1 MEKVEET
8 LLCSGAG
15 VLSWLHENIILY
27 IILSLASQSITC
39 FCIGNTL
46 YDAGLELCHGLPI
59 LVDQYLTMEVC
70 PFSLCCVIRQ
80 DP

>member
-46 YDAGLELCHGLPI
+46 YDAGLKLCHGLPI
-59 LVDQYLTMEVC
+59 LVGVFDYG
-70 PFSLCCVIRQ
+70 SLSIHFVLCY
-80 DP
+80 